1 MTLRALRLLMVLCVL
16 IVLFGATACTSFNT
30 WCDDHPVACP
40 VVVTAGTACI
50 AGAIGFIAVK
60 GLHASAS
67 SSDSNSGHPMPPPVN
82 PCAGNPACAT

>member
-1 MTLRALRLLMVLCVL
+1 MTLRARTWFCILCL
-16 IVLFGATACTSFNT
+16 IVVAWAMGGCASFNT